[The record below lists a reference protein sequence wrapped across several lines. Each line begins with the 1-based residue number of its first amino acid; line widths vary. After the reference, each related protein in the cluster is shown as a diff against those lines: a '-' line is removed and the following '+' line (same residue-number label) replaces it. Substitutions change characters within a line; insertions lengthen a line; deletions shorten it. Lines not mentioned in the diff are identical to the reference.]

1 MRLTTAVPWLSG
13 TRRPTSSALTVP
25 RERLGRGPACQLVAL
40 TAQKKAENDQEHKE
54 TNGGSS
60 GQDVSCLPLR
70 KARRRLGDARLLLE
84 QQPWL
89 APPPKPPKGPLS
101 KKELTVFS
109 LCGSLRDLDGSVL
122 PPNCTLPS
130 VVTKTWSEV
139 LQRKRHDAHIVSY
152 CTLHMSILM
161 GLEVQ
166 SLRHEM
172 GHTARHAGT

>member
-1 MRLTTAVPWLSG
+1 M
-13 TRRPTSSALTVP
+13 SSAQESSKTA
-25 RERLGRGPACQLVAL
+25 GRCEAPAGTAALACTPAKTPQGPFV
-40 TAQKKAENDQEHKE
+40 E
-54 TNGGSS
+54 
-60 GQDVSCLPLR
+60 
-70 KARRRLGDARLLLE
+70 
-84 QQPWL
+84 
-89 APPPKPPKGPLS
+89 KGADS
-101 KKELTVFS
+101 FS